1 MDHLE
6 QAIEPDELLAKHGV
20 HALVVVNR
28 VRVIGEF
35 EVENRGMDSA
45 ICAGD
50 LRQGFLLALTP
61 PPLVAL
67 PCVSKIE
74 LHIKS
79 VSCWSFVMSAL
90 AWRPKTSGSAAIGI
104 CLKNSM
110 YDSWSPS
117 SGA

>member
-1 MDHLE
+1 M
-6 QAIEPDELLAKHGV
+6 ASSRSKTG
-20 HALVVVNR
+20 
-28 VRVIGEF
+28 
-35 EVENRGMDSA
+35 GMDSA
-45 ICAGD
+45 ICAATSAKVSS
-50 LRQGFLLALTP
+50 LLLP